1 MNNERNKRL
10 YFHFFIMCNH
20 FKRIGVRKFNLL
32 RYNGFTNNHS
42 IKNNKG
48 GCRGRDRMVVEF
60 TSTYA
65 ISAYH
70 HWCEFES
77 RSGQGVQHYVIKFVS
92 DLWQVCD
99 ITEILLKVALNTIKK
114 KKTIK
119 HNKHMVMTIE
129 HMWP

>member
-1 MNNERNKRL
+1 
-10 YFHFFIMCNH
+10 MCNH

-70 HWCEFES
+70 H
-77 RSGQGVQHYVIKFVS
+77 
-92 DLWQVCD
+92 
-99 ITEILLKVALNTIKK
+99 
-114 KKTIK
+114 
-119 HNKHMVMTIE
+119 
-129 HMWP
+129 